1 MHIHPHTLT
10 GSAIVAALTL
20 GLLAPAVAQTTKA
33 GDIQRLEGTAA
44 VQRTSAPEGTP
55 LKVKDEVFVR
65 DLLSTGEQSKAQ
77 LRVGRAL
84 VTMRELSKLRITE
97 LPGSTS
103 TIDITDGKLKLF
115 AKELKAGERIDV
127 KTPNAVTAVR
137 GTTIVVEVQHTPAG
151 VRTLLSVLNGF
162 VEITP
167 LDPVTGRPSGP
178 PTRVND
184 LQQTTVNG
192 SNPPTAPVP
201 INRNDAIRLDATFAF
216 KLQTTVD
223 SDLVK
228 RQAEQAAKDAAKIQT
243 GGGTLPGTG
252 DGGPAVTGD
261 DIRSRSGVIG
271 PLPPA
276 GGRPATRGN

>member
-20 GLLAPAVAQTTKA
+20 GLLAAAAAQTTKA

-55 LKVKDEVFVR
+55 LKVKDDVFVR
-65 DLLSTGEQSKAQ
+65 DLLTTGEQSKAQ

-97 LPGSTS
+97 VPGSTS
-103 TIDITDGKLKLF
+103 TVDMTDGKLKLF

-137 GTTIVVEVQHTPAG
+137 GTTIVVEVLHPPTG
-151 VRTLLSVLNGF
+151 VMTLLSVLNGF
-162 VEITP
+162 VEMTP

-178 PTRVND
+178 PMRVND
-184 LQQTTVNG
+184 LQQTTVTG
-192 SNPPTAPVP
+192 SNPPTTPVP

-216 KLQTTVD
+216 KLQTTPVD

-228 RQAEQAAKDAAKIQT
+228 RQAEQAAKDAAKIQ

-252 DGGPAVTGD
+252 DGGPVISGD
-261 DIRSRSGVIG
+261 DLRTRSGVTG

-276 GGRPATRGN
+276 GVRPPSRN